1 MVRGWGAVLRCTRG
15 TNQSVGFDLSCSW
28 SCLSMAGFNKRLVHL
43 SAELLW
49 LQVLQHSA
57 VLVREERGILT
68 PKLGIT
74 CCCV

>member
-1 MVRGWGAVLRCTRG
+1 
-15 TNQSVGFDLSCSW
+15 
-28 SCLSMAGFNKRLVHL
+28 MAGFNKRLVHL
-43 SAELLW
+43 PAELLW